1 MFDRLR
7 YIHKSEDANNE
18 HSGDDDDMGEFHVGI
33 VPEVDLAAS
42 LEMQALKKPLDPD
55 VTSWGKRCLMTQ
67 PTHFSVKE
75 LATLSGVS
83 IRTLHYYDKIG
94 LLPAERRPSGYRIY
108 SQDHVLLLQQILL
121 QKSMGLSL
129 EAIKQAIQ
137 TEDFDVTAQLKTQ
150 RALLLKRTEDMQAMI
165 AAVDAALAKVS
176 DPSLRGLTTL
186 FNGFDPALYTEEAN
200 QRWGQTQAFKT
211 ANRRTKSYTA
221 EDWTK
226 IKSEEAAIWTDA
238 ARAMTS
244 GADCNSDAA
253 GKLSERHRQHIDR
266 WYYVIS
272 GTAYAAL
279 GDLWESDARFI
290 ANIDAYA
297 EGLTGWFAEAARH
310 KYLTV

>member
-1 MFDRLR
+1 
-7 YIHKSEDANNE
+7 
-18 HSGDDDDMGEFHVGI
+18 
-33 VPEVDLAAS
+33 
-42 LEMQALKKPLDPD
+42 
-55 VTSWGKRCLMTQ
+55 MTQ

-129 EAIKQAIQ
+129 EAIKQAMQ
-137 TEDFDVTAQLKTQ
+137 ADDFDTAAQLKAQ
-150 RALLLKRTEDMQAMI
+150 RAFLVKRADDMQEMI
-165 AAVDAALAKVS
+165 AAVDAALARAAG
-176 DPSLRGLTTL
+176 PSGEDLSAL
-186 FNGFDPALYTEEAN
+186 FNGFDPALYAEEAE
-200 QRWGQTQAFKT
+200 QRWGQTGAFKT
-211 ANRRTKSYTA
+211 ASRRTKPYSSA
-221 EDWTK
+221 DWAK
-226 IKSEEAAIWTDA
+226 IKSEEAAIWTEA
-238 ARAMTS
+238 AAAMTS

-266 WYYVIS
+266 WYYAIS

-279 GDLWESDARFI
+279 GDLWESDTRFI

-310 KYLTV
+310 KYLTI

>member
-1 MFDRLR
+1 
-7 YIHKSEDANNE
+7 
-18 HSGDDDDMGEFHVGI
+18 
-33 VPEVDLAAS
+33 
-42 LEMQALKKPLDPD
+42 
-55 VTSWGKRCLMTQ
+55 MTQ
-67 PTHFSVKE
+67 PMYFSVKE

-129 EAIKQAIQ
+129 EAIKQAMQ
-137 TEDFDVTAQLKTQ
+137 AEDFDVTAQLKTQ
-150 RALLLKRTEDMQAMI
+150 RAFLLKRAEDMQAMI
-165 AAVDAALAKVS
+165 AAVDAALAKAGDPS
-176 DPSLRGLTTL
+176 GEDLTALFGGFDPSLY
-186 FNGFDPALYTEEAN
+186 AEEAE
-200 QRWGQTQAFKT
+200 QRWGQTEAFKT
-211 ANRRTKSYTA
+211 ASRRTKSYSSA
-221 EDWTK
+221 DWAK

-238 ARAMTS
+238 ASAMTS
-244 GADCNSDAA
+244 GADCNSEAA

-266 WYYVIS
+266 WYYAIS

-310 KYLTV
+310 KYLTI

>member
-1 MFDRLR
+1 
-7 YIHKSEDANNE
+7 
-18 HSGDDDDMGEFHVGI
+18 
-33 VPEVDLAAS
+33 
-42 LEMQALKKPLDPD
+42 
-55 VTSWGKRCLMTQ
+55 MTQ

-108 SQDHVLLLQQILL
+108 SQDHLLLLQQILL

-129 EAIKQAIQ
+129 EAIKQALQ
-137 TEDFDVTAQLKTQ
+137 ADDFDVTAQLQAQ
-150 RALLLKRTEDMQAMI
+150 RAFLLKRAEDMQAMI

-176 DPSLRGLTTL
+176 GSNSEDVAAL
-186 FNGFDPALYTEEAN
+186 FNGFDPSLYADEAE
-200 QRWGQTQAFKT
+200 QKWGQTEAFKT
-211 ANRRTKSYTA
+211 ARRRTKSYTA
-221 EDWTK
+221 EDWAK

-244 GADCNSDAA
+244 GADCDSDEA
-253 GKLSERHRQHIDR
+253 GKLSERHRQHIDH
-266 WYYVIS
+266 WYYAIS